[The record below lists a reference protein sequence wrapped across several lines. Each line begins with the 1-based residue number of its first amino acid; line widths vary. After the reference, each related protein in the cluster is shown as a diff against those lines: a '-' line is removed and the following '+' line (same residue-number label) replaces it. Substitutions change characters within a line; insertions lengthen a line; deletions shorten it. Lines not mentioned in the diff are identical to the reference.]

1 MIKVYFAGAIRGD
14 RIVADTIKYLIDYIK
29 INLQIPVL
37 SEHVGSENP
46 VEEFARKIKKSID
59 DLLAEDIE
67 TQDIQWLDQ
76 STHVIAEISGA
87 STGTGREIE
96 YARTKDHFGKIPA
109 KILVLYH
116 REREYSASPMIRGM
130 KSEKYPNVTVKN
142 YDTLDEA
149 KDIVKDFLR

>member
-96 YARTKDHFGKIPA
+96 YARTKDHFGKVPA
-109 KILVLYH
+109 KVLCIYALD
-116 REREYSASPMIRGM
+116 REYFASPMIRGM
-130 KSEKYPNVTVKN
+130 NPEKYPNVIIKS
-142 YDTLDEA
+142 YSSLDEA
-149 KDIVKDFLR
+149 KDIVKNFLR